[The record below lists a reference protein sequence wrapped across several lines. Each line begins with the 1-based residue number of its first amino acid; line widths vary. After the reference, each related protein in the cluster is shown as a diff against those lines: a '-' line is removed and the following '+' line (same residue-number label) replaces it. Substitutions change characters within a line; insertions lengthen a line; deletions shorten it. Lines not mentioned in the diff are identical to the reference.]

1 MISSLAQG
9 FDSDFLEVA
18 RKREHHQTDSTKSMA
33 RSGRAVIPLVLAVA
47 LLASSVFRVC
57 ATTQHQPLAQL
68 LLSLC
73 QPSWQEHLQPLQMPL
88 GMLQRSSVM
97 LLIQLP
103 RRLIGASWT
112 KLQLYDSSKRT
123 QYWFESFWIP

>member
-47 LLASSVFRVC
+47 LLASRCSVFVPPPSTSRLPAAAVAVPALLAGAPAAFADAIGDAAAKFSD
-57 ATTQHQPLAQL
+57 ATYPIAKKIDWGILDETSTL
-68 LLSLC
+68 
-73 QPSWQEHLQPLQMPL
+73 
-88 GMLQRSSVM
+88 
-97 LLIQLP
+97 
-103 RRLIGASWT
+103 
-112 KLQLYDSSKRT
+112 
-123 QYWFESFWIP
+123 